1 MDKMRKVPPERFPRK
16 LAFLKKYGMIVQ
28 NSLLSGGSGN
38 MERKNVSA
46 SMPSDLKYSNRIQVI
61 NAFLSGGTLC
71 ASDVSERIGLSRQ
84 TVMKSIQFFL
94 KSGLLVSQGKG
105 SSTSVGGKRPELF
118 ALSREKY
125 FLCIAL
131 WPQELRLHLYTI
143 GGQQADSICLPIPFP
158 DSPKVAIDNAGQLA
172 RKLLEK
178 NLVTTD
184 NLCAVSLST
193 SGTMD
198 YQTGRLKYS
207 SQSPAWGTDLPL
219 RDWLKPWFG
228 PDTLIFLENAGKMT
242 ARPFLLEPELSG
254 KRVMVI
260 FSGWG
265 LCSCMIEKD
274 HILSGKNSLIGE
286 IGHMIIDPSD
296 REVCGCGSRGCLER
310 LVSEKRMRQ
319 VAERK
324 RTDYPDS
331 FLPAQATVP
340 EIFRCSREGD
350 PLARKLV
357 DYLARVFAMALRNIS
372 LVFDPDRIVFQG
384 DYAHADGYFDQ
395 QLRVYLSEFQ
405 YYPGPFEIRYD
416 QRPLAQM
423 DALGSYIALVERY
436 FDAPD
441 LYLESEETGR

>member
-1 MDKMRKVPPERFPRK
+1 
-16 LAFLKKYGMIVQ
+16 
-28 NSLLSGGSGN
+28 
-38 MERKNVSA
+38 MERKSAPA

-61 NAFLSGGTLC
+61 NAFLNGGTLS

-84 TVMKSIQFFL
+84 TVMKSIQFFV
-94 KSGLLVSQGKG
+94 KSGLLVSEGKG

-131 WPQELRLHLYTI
+131 WPQDLRFHLYTI
-143 GGQQADSICLPIPFP
+143 GKQLADSLCLTIPLP
-158 DSPKVAIDNAGQLA
+158 DSPKTAIDNAGQLA
-172 RKLLEK
+172 RQILEK
-178 NLVTTD
+178 NRVSPE

-198 YQTGRLKYS
+198 YKTGRLKYS
-207 SQSPAWGTDLPL
+207 SQSPQWGTDLPL

-254 KRVMVI
+254 KRVLVI
-260 FSGWG
+260 FSCWG
-265 LCSCMIEKD
+265 LSSCMIEKN

-286 IGHMIIDPSD
+286 IGHMIIDPND

-310 LVSEKRMRQ
+310 LVSEGRMRRL
-319 VAERK
+319 VERK
-324 RTDYPDS
+324 QADYPQS
-331 FLPAQATVP
+331 ALGAHPERVTIA
-340 EIFRCSREGD
+340 EIFRCSQEGD
-350 PLARKLV
+350 PLARELV
-357 DYLARVFAMALRNIS
+357 DYLARIFATALRNIS

-384 DYAHADGYFDQ
+384 DYAQADAFFDQ
-395 QLRVYLSEFQ
+395 RLREYLSEFQ
-405 YYPGPFEIRYD
+405 YDPGPFEIRYD
-416 QRPLAQM
+416 RRPLAEM

-441 LYLESEETGR
+441 LYMEPEEEAAR